1 MRIAVLSLS
10 CFLATGTLF
19 AQQTAPA
26 TSPARPATPGAAAS
40 PAGAPAQTAEK
51 LPEHPL
57 TDDQA
62 AKVLAIFGGDKMKD
76 DVKAGMMNLV
86 QTRMPFAP
94 KDVTEDFEQSLDKM
108 DIKPAIIAA
117 YKQHLSVEDAD
128 ALIAFAKTPAGKEV
142 IEMLPELMQ
151 QQEQAAVTQGRK
163 TAQEVVERH
172 RPEIDAAARQYRA
185 EHAPKPAPS
194 LNSPAPGAA
203 PAAPATQ
210 PPTPTPPPQQ

>member
-1 MRIAVLSLS
+1 MRQFWQAV
-10 CFLATGTLF
+10 AVVVVG
-19 AQQTAPA
+19 
-26 TSPARPATPGAAAS
+26 
-40 PAGAPAQTAEK
+40 
-51 LPEHPL
+51 
-57 TDDQA
+57 
-62 AKVLAIFGGDKMKD
+62 LAIVGCNSEKDKMKGDKTMTNKTDGDKMKD